1 MSRLGGTI
9 SGSLEIIVAFV
20 WREAGLI
27 RGHPTEHRR
36 FGVLFCATCFC
47 AKPASGRSKRG
58 LVEKPAENWR
68 KLLSPPKEQSDRGQ
82 GTTTEAL
89 GKRLRLIPN
98 NLPSKEEC
106 RVGHR
111 EDDSVR

>member
-27 RGHPTEHRR
+27 RGHPTKHRR

-47 AKPASGRSKRG
+47 ANPASGCSKRG

-68 KLLSPPKEQSDRGQ
+68 KLLSLPKDRSDRGQ
-82 GTTTEAL
+82 GC
-89 GKRLRLIPN
+89 RL
-98 NLPSKEEC
+98 SAC
-106 RVGHR
+106 SR
-111 EDDSVR
+111 ELDSRRRHP